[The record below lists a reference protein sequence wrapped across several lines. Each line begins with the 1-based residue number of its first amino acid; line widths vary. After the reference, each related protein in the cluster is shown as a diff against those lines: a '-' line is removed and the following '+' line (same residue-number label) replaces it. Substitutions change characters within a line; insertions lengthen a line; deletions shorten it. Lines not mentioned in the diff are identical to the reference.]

1 MCYDSNLRFLAEG
14 CFREC
19 CGGSLRNWGEGSV
32 RTLAKEREAGLPS
45 RADADLLL
53 GAKASP

>member
-1 MCYDSNLRFLAEG
+1 MIVIFVFWQRDAS
-14 CFREC
+14 
-19 CGGSLRNWGEGSV
+19 GSVVAARSGIGGEGSV
-32 RTLAKEREAGLPS
+32 RTLAKVREAGLPS